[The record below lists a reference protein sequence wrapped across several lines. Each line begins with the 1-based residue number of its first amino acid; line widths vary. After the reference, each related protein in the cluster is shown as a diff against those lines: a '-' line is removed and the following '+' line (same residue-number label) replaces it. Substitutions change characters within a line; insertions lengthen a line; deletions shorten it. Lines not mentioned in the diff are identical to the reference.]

1 MNLEVGCRL
10 GYQCVGPANFM
21 LTIQPYTGRGQKV
34 LQETFQTNPDLYL
47 EATQDTFGNRSVR
60 LQPTGGNMLITYRA
74 LVSTSPPASAIEP
87 LPWSA
92 SERTSSPF
100 PTEVLPFL
108 SPSFYCPSHRLTSLT
123 EQLLGD
129 LASNSSSWN
138 QVKVSRLCDWI
149 YDNIE
154 YRYGTSDVNTSAHDT
169 LIQRTGVCRDFA
181 HVGITFC
188 RALGIPARFVAGYA
202 LALDPPDFHA
212 CFEAYVDG
220 QWHLFDPTRKAAKEH
235 LIPIAVG
242 YDAAN
247 TPFAQWYGEAEM
259 NYLEVWSHQ
268 VPEVVVPLELM
279 PEPEQVA

>member
-1 MNLEVGCRL
+1 
-10 GYQCVGPANFM
+10 M

-34 LQETFQTNPDLYL
+34 LQETFQTNPDLCL
-47 EATQDTFGNRSVR
+47 EATQDTFGNRSIR
-60 LQPTGGNMLITYRA
+60 LQPTGGNILITYRA
-74 LVSTSPPASAIEP
+74 LVATSPITSAATPITPTIGP
-87 LPWSA
+87 LPWIV
-92 SERTSSPF
+92 SEKTSSPF
-100 PTEVLPFL
+100 PAEVLPFL
-108 SPSFYCPSHRLTSLT
+108 SPSLYCPSHRLAPLT
-123 EQLLGD
+123 EKLFGD
-129 LASNSSSWN
+129 LASNQSSWD
-138 QVKVSRLCDWI
+138 QTKVSRLCDWI

-154 YRYGTSDVNTSAHDT
+154 YRYGTSDVHTSAHDT

-247 TPFAQWYGEAEM
+247 TPFAQWYGAAEM
-259 NYLEVWSHQ
+259 NHLEVWSHQ
-268 VPEVVVPLELM
+268 VPEEVVPLELIC
-279 PEPEQVA
+279 EPEHVA